1 MLFEKNEFSKVPF
14 QEILAHRKSQID
26 EKLARNRAA
35 QLEVMEERE
44 NLITALETARQEQS
58 AEAQATQRKRDDL
71 VQGLKEQLH
80 LRDERIRDEIDQEEK
95 ENLERMKTAREE
107 AELEEREINR
117 VFAEKRRPSTVRF
130 AWD

>member
-1 MLFEKNEFSKVPF
+1 MRF

-58 AEAQATQRKRDDL
+58 AEAQETQRKRDDL

-95 ENLERMKTAREE
+95 ENLERIKTAREE

>member
-1 MLFEKNEFSKVPF
+1 MPLLITCSF
-14 QEILAHRKSQID
+14 QEILAHRKSEID
-26 EKLARNRAA
+26 EQLAWSRAA
-35 QLEVMEERE
+35 QLEVIEERK

-80 LRDERIRDEIDQEEK
+80 
-95 ENLERMKTAREE
+95 REE
-107 AELEEREINR
+107 VELKEREINR
-117 VFAEKRRPSTVRF
+117 VFAEKRKPSTVRF